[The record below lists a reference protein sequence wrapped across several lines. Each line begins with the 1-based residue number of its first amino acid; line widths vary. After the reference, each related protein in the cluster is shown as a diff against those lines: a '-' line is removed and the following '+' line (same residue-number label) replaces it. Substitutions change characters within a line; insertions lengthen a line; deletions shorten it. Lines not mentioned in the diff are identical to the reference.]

1 MTWRAMGGRPWE
13 EELYAALKLVRSE
26 IDILKQQE
34 AVQKKIFDHY
44 KGIVDAAEELAGTHT
59 RN

>member
-1 MTWRAMGGRPWE
+1 MTCRAMRGRPWT

-34 AVQKKIFDHY
+34 AVQKKIFEHY
-44 KGIVDAAEELAGTHT
+44 KVGGSLRTTSGTAIGA
-59 RN
+59 